1 MTIGGLARSAS
12 PELFR
17 AFEAAR
23 PRGAAL
29 WGRASNVLGGG
40 AGHDLRL
47 FAPVPMYVTRGEGAR
62 KWDVDGHEYI
72 DFLCGNGALLLGHA
86 HPAVIEAL
94 AAAASDG
101 THFGQDSPL
110 TIEWAE
116 MIQEMVPC
124 AERVRFTNSGTEAT
138 LLAFRMCRAA
148 TGRHRILR
156 FHGHFHGW
164 HDGVI
169 HGFHPP
175 FDADGSLGVPAA
187 IREQQLG
194 VPDNDLRTLEE
205 ALATHGDEI
214 GACILEPT
222 GGSWGRVPLD
232 DGFLRGVRELTAK
245 HDVPLIFDEIV
256 SGFRYAPG
264 GAQEKYAVT
273 PDLACVAK
281 IVAGGM
287 AGGAVVGSAELME
300 LFDFTGDAQHDRH
313 RRVVHFGTFNGA
325 PVAAAAGLALMR
337 EIQDGAAIETAD
349 AMASLLRASLNDVL
363 ERKAIAG
370 YAYGESSIFHV
381 YFEMDAAA
389 VAAAGSRADLVTS
402 DAVKLKGMPAALLS
416 EYTRHLRHHGMDIMS
431 GTGGV
436 VSAVHTPEDIAEAC
450 EAFERTVSALV
461 DLKLVHT
468 LG

>member
-116 MIQEMVPC
+116 MIQNMVPC

-187 IREQQLG
+187 I
-194 VPDNDLRTLEE
+194 
-205 ALATHGDEI
+205 LAGRLTTTSTPSRRRSP
-214 GACILEPT
+214 PT
-222 GGSWGRVPLD
+222 ATRL
-232 DGFLRGVRELTAK
+232 
-245 HDVPLIFDEIV
+245 
-256 SGFRYAPG
+256 AP
-264 GAQEKYAVT
+264 ASSSPQ
-273 PDLACVAK
+273 
-281 IVAGGM
+281 
-287 AGGAVVGSAELME
+287 
-300 LFDFTGDAQHDRH
+300 
-313 RRVVHFGTFNGA
+313 
-325 PVAAAAGLALMR
+325 AAAGA
-337 EIQDGAAIETAD
+337 ESPSTTASCV
-349 AMASLLRASLNDVL
+349 AS
-363 ERKAIAG
+363 
-370 YAYGESSIFHV
+370 
-381 YFEMDAAA
+381 
-389 VAAAGSRADLVTS
+389 GS
-402 DAVKLKGMPAALLS
+402 
-416 EYTRHLRHHGMDIMS
+416 
-431 GTGGV
+431 
-436 VSAVHTPEDIAEAC
+436 
-450 EAFERTVSALV
+450 
-461 DLKLVHT
+461 
-468 LG
+468 